1 MRAGDLRHR
10 ITLQKRGET
19 RGPDGEVIVGWVD
32 FAAGVPASVIP
43 LSGREFVSAGELQG
57 EVQARVTI
65 RWMDGVL
72 DTMRI
77 LFDGELYAI
86 KAVLPDPTARRHIT
100 LMVSEG
106 VGDGQ

>member
-1 MRAGDLRHR
+1 MRAGGLRHR

-72 DTMRI
+72 DTMQI

-100 LMVSEG
+100 LMVSEV
-106 VGDGQ
+106 VGDEQ

>member
-19 RGPDGEVIVGWVD
+19 RGPDGEVITGWVD
-32 FAAGVPASVIP
+32 FAASVPASVIP
-43 LSGREFVSAGELQG
+43 LSGREFVAAGEQQS

-65 RWMDGVL
+65 RWRDGVL
-72 DTMRI
+72 DTMRM
-77 LFDGELYAI
+77 LFDGKVYAI

-100 LMVSEG
+100 LMVSGG
-106 VGDGQ
+106 VSNG

>member
-19 RGPDGEVIVGWVD
+19 RGPDGEVITGWVD
-32 FAAGVPASVIP
+32 FAASVPASVIP
-43 LSGREFVSAGELQG
+43 LSGREFVAAGEQQG

-65 RWMDGVL
+65 RWRDGVL
-72 DTMRI
+72 DTMRM
-77 LFDGELYAI
+77 LFDGKVYAI

-100 LMVSEG
+100 LMVSGG
-106 VGDGQ
+106 VSNG

>member
-10 ITLQKRGET
+10 ITLQQRGET
-19 RGPDGEVIVGWVD
+19 RGPDGEVITGWVD
-32 FAAGVPASVIP
+32 FAASLPASVIP
-43 LSGREFVSAGELQG
+43 LSGREFVAAGELQS

-72 DTMRI
+72 DTMRM
-77 LFDGELYAI
+77 LFDGKVYAI

-100 LMVSEG
+100 LMVSGG
-106 VGDGQ
+106 VSNG

>member
-1 MRAGDLRHR
+1 M
-10 ITLQKRGET
+10 
-19 RGPDGEVIVGWVD
+19 IVGWVD

-77 LFDGELYAI
+77 LFDDDVYAI